1 MKRYFLQILGVALA
15 LSPLVGQTD
24 ASNSDGNGEYL
35 SITSAYSNPDDRLLT
50 EAKTAN
56 YNDVAV
62 SMEADEPVDAD
73 AYFVYPNPTNGVVQ
87 LKLTGKITVYVY
99 TLSAQCVQKSFMPP
113 GEKTLDLSSLPAGL
127 DHVMAKSDED
137 YYSGKLIIN

>member
-1 MKRYFLQILGVALA
+1 MKHFIITILGLTLA
-15 LSPLVGQTD
+15 LSSIFGQ
-24 ASNSDGNGEYL
+24 SDDQSYTGNGEYL
-35 SITSAYSNPDDRLLT
+35 AIASAYSNPDDRSLT

-99 TLSAQCVQKSFMPP
+99 TLSAQFVQKSVMPP
-113 GEKTLDLSSLPAGL
+113 GEKILDLSSLPAGVY
-127 DHVMAKSDED
+127 HVMAKSDED
-137 YYSGKLIIN
+137 YYSGKLIIQ

>member
-24 ASNSDGNGEYL
+24 ASTSDSNGEYL
-35 SITSAYSNPDDRLLT
+35 SIASAYSNPDDRSLA
-50 EAKTAN
+50 EAKIAN
-56 YNDVAV
+56 YNNVAV

-99 TLSAQCVQKSFMPP
+99 TLSGQFVQKSVMPP
-113 GEKTLDLSSLPAGL
+113 GEKILDLSSLPDGVY
-127 DHVMAKSDED
+127 HVMAKSDED
-137 YYSGKLIIN
+137 YYSGKLVIQ

>member
-24 ASNSDGNGEYL
+24 ASTSDSNGEYL

-50 EAKTAN
+50 EAKIAN

-87 LKLTGKITVYVY
+87 LKLTGKISVYVY
-99 TLSAQCVQKSFMPP
+99 TLSGQFVQKSVMPP
-113 GEKTLDLSSLPAGL
+113 GEKILDLSSLPDGVY
-127 DHVMAKSDED
+127 HVMAKSDED
-137 YYSGKLIIN
+137 YYSGKLVIQ